1 MFTQFVSFSAS
12 VFRFE
17 HNSTNNNKISFVKQC
32 HGTECINLIKTFSFR
47 SINPFSFRLCIHCF
61 VSERGEHTV
70 RIHNLLLYTKYAF
83 LLRVYINNWI
93 CYISSAY
100 SIVRYEWIMEIR
112 LPLFTLYLLYTIVD
126 SKSDFFCAKKW
137 K

>member
-32 HGTECINLIKTFSFR
+32 HGTKCINLIKTFSFR

-61 VSERGEHTV
+61 VSERSEHTV
-70 RIHNLLLYTKYAF
+70 RIYYLPLYTRYAF
-83 LLRVYINNWI
+83 FYCVYINNWI

-126 SKSDFFCAKKW
+126 SKSEFLLCQKRK
-137 K
+137 